1 MKGKEVP
8 NSEDKGEINM
18 TEKQEI
24 WKDIEG
30 FEGLYEVSSCGNV
43 RNARTKRILKPRG
56 NGNGW
61 KNKVRLIKDKQGK
74 NFYVHRLVAKAFVPN
89 PDNLPE
95 VGHLDGNN
103 ENNNIENLKWMNIA
117 DRNYIA
123 KLKCE
128 VTMIDKDNNET
139 IFENLYE
146 ASQYVFEMGLADSRV
161 SAYTSIKRVLDGK
174 SAKNKAYKRTWKY
187 TNR

>member
-1 MKGKEVP
+1 
-8 NSEDKGEINM
+8 
-18 TEKQEI
+18 
-24 WKDIEG
+24 
-30 FEGLYEVSSCGNV
+30 
-43 RNARTKRILKPRG
+43 
-56 NGNGW
+56 
-61 KNKVRLIKDKQGK
+61 
-74 NFYVHRLVAKAFVPN
+74 
-89 PDNLPE
+89 
-95 VGHLDGNN
+95 
-103 ENNNIENLKWMNIA
+103 MNIA